1 MIAFFQLSPIHM
13 LIMLVVGIAVIGVPV
28 LVVVMFLR
36 QSHNSDGS
44 ATDSGTA
51 EMRSELEHLR
61 AEVERLKKKAGE

>member
-1 MIAFFQLSPIHM
+1 MIAFFELSPIHL
-13 LIMLVVGIAVIGVPV
+13 LILLMVGIAIIGVPI

-36 QSHNSDGS
+36 QSHSSDRS
-44 ATDSGTA
+44 ATDSETA